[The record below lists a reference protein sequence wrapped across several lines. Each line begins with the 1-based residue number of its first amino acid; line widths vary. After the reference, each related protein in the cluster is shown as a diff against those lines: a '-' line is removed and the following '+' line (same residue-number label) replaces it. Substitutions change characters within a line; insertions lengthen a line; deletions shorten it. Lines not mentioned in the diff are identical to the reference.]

1 MRFPL
6 IETTAVKVTSEDEYV
21 EEYQDPQHEE
31 IYPQMPVLLFVDD
44 NQDLCEFIHDNLMN
58 DYSVLIANDGQE
70 ALAFLTQNDVNII
83 VSDIMMPVMDGIELC
98 RQIKTNIEWSHIPV
112 ILLTAKTADE
122 HKIEGLEIGA
132 DDYVTKPFNLDILK
146 LRILK
151 FFEWSLKSHKT
162 FRQKLDVNPHEI
174 TITTLDEK
182 LIEKAISIV
191 EKHISDTEFSVEILS
206 EAMGLSRGH
215 LYRKLMAI
223 TGKGP
228 AEFIRLVRLKRGKQL
243 LEKSQLP
250 ISQIAYQV
258 GFNSPKRFS
267 KQFREEFGMSPSEF
281 IRTLKSGEIE

>member
-6 IETTAVKVTSEDEYV
+6 IETTAVSVNPENDYV
-21 EEYQDPQHEE
+21 EEYQEHEE
-31 IYPQMPVLLFVDD
+31 IFPQKPVLLFVDD
-44 NQDLCEFIHDNLMN
+44 NEDLCGFIHDNLMN

-70 ALAFLTQNDVNII
+70 ALELLKQNDVNIV

-98 RQIKTNIEWSHIPV
+98 KQIKTNIEWSHIPV

-122 HKIEGLEIGA
+122 HIIEGLEIGA
-132 DDYVTKPFNLDILK
+132 DDYITKPFNLDILK

-162 FRQKLDVNPHEI
+162 FKQKLEVNPHEI

-182 LIEKAISIV
+182 LIEKAIDIV
-191 EKHISDTEFSVEILS
+191 EKHISDTEFSVEILG
-206 EAMGLSRGH
+206 EALGLSRGH

-228 AEFIRLVRLKRGKQL
+228 AEFIRLMRLKRGKQL
-243 LEKSQLP
+243 LGKSQLQ
-250 ISQIAYQV
+250 ISEIAYQV
-258 GFNSPKRFS
+258 GFNSRNRFTIN
-267 KQFREEFGMSPSEF
+267 FREEFGMSPSEYV
-281 IRTLKSGEIE
+281 RTLKHDEIE